1 MESMPKMK
9 QSYLNR
15 LDQVPSMMKTR
26 QDNDVTGHIDVVY
39 IENKT
44 ELLSPIRPSL
54 VCEEN

>member
-1 MESMPKMK
+1 MPKMK

-39 IENKT
+39 VENKT